1 MHSMTKFALGTAVAL
16 VIAVPNMS
24 FASPAND
31 EQSREVSDFTKVK
44 LMSSMDVDVV
54 VGKKTSV
61 KVIAPEDLLEK
72 IITEVDGDTLKVH
85 YERKMKWDRAWNNKE
100 IRIMVTTPSI
110 DGAGVY
116 GSGDLNVKGGKGKE
130 LDLSVKGSGDVVMNK
145 SDYKSVDISLMGS
158 GDINI
163 DGKCDHISVGIM
175 GSGDVSA
182 GKLKCSDADVKV
194 KGSGDVEVYAS
205 KSVEASVYG
214 SGDISVLGK
223 PKEVDRTER
232 GSGDIHI
239 RR

>member
-1 MHSMTKFALGTAVAL
+1 MNKITKFALGTAVAL
-16 VIAVPNMS
+16 ALVSPSIS
-24 FASPAND
+24 FASPGGD
-31 EQSREVSDFTKVK
+31 EQSRDVSDFTKVK

-61 KVIAPEDLLEK
+61 KVIAPKDLLDK
-72 IITEVDGDTLKVH
+72 IITEVDGNTLKVH
-85 YERKMKWDRAWNNKE
+85 YENHMKWDRAWNNKKVH
-100 IRIMVTTPSI
+100 IMVTTPSI
-110 DGAGVY
+110 DGVGIY
-116 GSGDLNVKGGKGKE
+116 GSGDLKVTGGKGKE
-130 LDLSVKGSGDVVMNK
+130 LDLTVKGSGDVSMMK
-145 SDYKSVDISLMGS
+145 SGYKSVDISLMGS

-163 DGKCDHISVGIM
+163 DGKCDHVSVGIM

-182 GKLKCSDADVKV
+182 GKLKCSDADVNV

-214 SGDISVLGK
+214 SGDISVLGN

>member
-1 MHSMTKFALGTAVAL
+1 MNSMTKFAIGTAVAL
-16 VIAVPNMS
+16 VIAAPNMS
-24 FASPAND
+24 FANPASD
-31 EQSREVSDFTKVK
+31 EQNREVSDFTKVK

-61 KVIAPEDLLEK
+61 KVIAPEDLLKK
-72 IITEVDGDTLKVH
+72 IITEVKGDTLKVH

-110 DGAGVY
+110 DSAGVY
-116 GSGDLNVKGGKGKE
+116 GSGDLKVKGGKGKE
-130 LDLSVKGSGDVVMNK
+130 LDIAVKGSGDVVVKK

-163 DGKCDHISVGIM
+163 DGKCDHVSVGIM

-182 GKLKCSDADVKV
+182 GKLKCSEADVNV

-214 SGDISVLGK
+214 SGDISVLGS
-223 PKEVDRTER
+223 PKEVGRTEL